1 MSIHKQKALLA
12 LSVSLLTILVPTLHL
27 TPTVHAADPTYNV
40 TTILVGPAPVFDVYD
55 PVNGN
60 VYVGNSGSNTVSV
73 ISSSTNTVIATIVVG
88 SNPAWL
94 GWDPANGDVYV
105 SNDGSSTVSRIS
117 SRTNTV
123 VATIPVRS
131 EERRVGK
138 ECRSR
143 WS

>member
-12 LSVSLLTILVPTLHL
+12 VSASLITVLVASLHL
-27 TPTVHAADPTYNV
+27 TPAVHAADPTYDV
-40 TTILVGPAPVFDVYD
+40 TTILVGPGPGFDVYD

-94 GWDPANGDVYV
+94 GWDPATGARYV
-105 SNDGSSTVSRIS
+105 SND
-117 SRTNTV
+117 
-123 VATIPVRS
+123 
-131 EERRVGK
+131 
-138 ECRSR
+138 
-143 WS
+143 